1 MAIFNSYVKL
11 LEGIVYV
18 SPSQC
23 WVRALRTP
31 GRVGACWA
39 SQPRLATAVLANL
52 SWHKALEV
60 LQVGIVIFFV
70 CKEKLKGDL
79 IMWSWWDLFERI
91 SMKIKRCFLF
101 FVGQEHEHL
110 VYQPCWLRLLWFSH
124 FTFYFMFI
132 VFGFCL
138 FLFPLF
144 TLMALGDLMDV
155 PQLCPLVFSF
165 TYLPEIT
172 TSIGKSSRNG
182 PISIALFS

>member
-1 MAIFNSYVKL
+1 MCMSLHPNVESWRWELQAG
-11 LEGIVYV
+11 LELAGRP
-18 SPSQC
+18 SPGWPRQC
-23 WVRALRTP
+23 WQSCHGT
-31 GRVGACWA
+31 
-39 SQPRLATAVLANL
+39 RLWRCFRWGLF
-52 SWHKALEV
+52 
-60 LQVGIVIFFV
+60 FFV
-70 CKEKLKGDL
+70 CKEKLRGDL

-91 SMKIKRCFLF
+91 SMKIKRSFLF
-101 FVGQEHEHL
+101 FVGQEHENL
-110 VYQPCWLRLLWFSH
+110 VYQHCWLRLLWFSH

-132 VFGFCL
+132 GFGFCL

-155 PQLCPLVFSF
+155 PQLCPLVLPF